1 MIDITHIVPNTI
13 CWEISSSV
21 ISHVEI
27 QILSCQFIQEK
38 AKILTQRGDDSR
50 AIVDVSITCKLN
62 QLQWYIVAERL
73 PISTPE
79 LKRSFQLILVIL
91 LKFTWITQVHA
102 ARPSNRNISKADH
115 LVSIQVLLGRFVPG
129 IPGTCEI
136 CLVSGISLFYVYIQS
151 CTRLAVSNISYP
163 LNDIKTENVYTCIY
177 IQCNTSPKFLFNY
190 NKQTKPKDFEN
201 IIHKV
206 PVYRHSGPS
215 LQITFDQIRNW
226 TGTQQR
232 FSRGGQKKNWMDQL
246 AWNFFFQWQR

>member
-1 MIDITHIVPNTI
+1 MVIDITHIVPNTI

-50 AIVDVSITCKLN
+50 TIVEVSITCKLN

-115 LVSIQVLLGRFVPG
+115 LVSIKFYEEGSSPESQA
-129 IPGTCEI
+129 
-136 CLVSGISLFYVYIQS
+136 LVKSV
-151 CTRLAVSNISYP
+151 
-163 LNDIKTENVYTCIY
+163 
-177 IQCNTSPKFLFNY
+177 
-190 NKQTKPKDFEN
+190 
-201 IIHKV
+201 
-206 PVYRHSGPS
+206 
-215 LQITFDQIRNW
+215 
-226 TGTQQR
+226 
-232 FSRGGQKKNWMDQL
+232 
-246 AWNFFFQWQR
+246 